1 VRGNGSARAE
11 TSVKATARPNTIRI
25 TMRRGPLRD
34 TLDDDLSIDHHL
46 PICHLHRLGLGAILF
61 VWLGMR
67 SGTGHSVRGL
77 TRTHYFDYGIIIAV
91 PMTMRE
97 INDLTDLQI

>member
-1 VRGNGSARAE
+1 
-11 TSVKATARPNTIRI
+11 
-25 TMRRGPLRD
+25 MRRGQPRD
-34 TLDDDLSIDHHL
+34 TLDDDLSAITIPL
-46 PICHLHRLGLGAILF
+46 CHLRRLGLGAIPF

-67 SGTGHSVRGL
+67 SGTGNSVRGFTVRGL
-77 TRTHYFDYGIIIAV
+77 TRTHYFDHGIIIAA